1 VLQILTSIR
10 DGFAFMFRV
19 GYDTGITL
27 LENGNFLMV
36 FIVVMIVLMI
46 TGWTRDKPTV

>member
-1 VLQILTSIR
+1 VLGFLTAIR
-10 DGFAFMFRV
+10 DGIAFMLSV

-36 FIVVMIVLMI
+36 FIVVMIVLMV
-46 TGWTRDKPTV
+46 TGWTRDKPTI

>member
-1 VLQILTSIR
+1 MLSILASIR
-10 DGFAFMFRV
+10 DGIAFLLSV
-19 GYDTGITL
+19 GYDTGIRL

-46 TGWTRDKPTV
+46 TGWTRQKPTV

>member
-1 VLQILTSIR
+1 MLSILTSIR
-10 DGFAFMFRV
+10 DGISFLLSVA
-19 GYDTGITL
+19 YDSGISL
-27 LENGNFLMV
+27 LENGNFLLV